1 MVPEVGAVVT
11 AGTAAQY
18 VPTSA
23 LFTSGLTL
31 IGFPQL
37 EARRH
42 GSGSRG
48 RGDSRNR
55 REVRSQYANDPG
67 TPLLMRRKARGS
79 SSRLRESRPRR

>member
-11 AGTAAQY
+11 AGTVAPY

-23 LFTSGLTL
+23 LFTVGLSL
-31 IGFPQL
+31 IGSLQL

-55 REVRSQYANDPG
+55 REVGSWSPNDPRP
-67 TPLLMRRKARGS
+67 PLLMRRKA
-79 SSRLRESRPRR
+79 